1 MKKSTTATAVDR
13 ARAATNHPGHR
24 YGFTDGILE
33 MAAYIPKKLGKVIH
47 HHLLLQIELAEL
59 KNEKKQHIVI
69 KF

>member
-1 MKKSTTATAVDR
+1 VKKSTTATAVDR

-47 HHLLLQIELAEL
+47 HHLLLQIELA
-59 KNEKKQHIVI
+59 
-69 KF
+69 